1 MRNMVN
7 TLARIKQQ
15 FPKRQFDVASKDDL
29 RVYKHF
35 LETGNWGKIPCPFE
49 LEWPW
54 LSIPDMISH
63 KIAADAVAKV

>member
-1 MRNMVN
+1 MVN
-7 TLARIKQQ
+7 TISKIKGT
-15 FPKRQFDVASKDDL
+15 FTKRKFDVNSKDDL

-35 LETGNWGKIPCPFE
+35 LETKGWGKTPCPFE

-63 KIAADAVAKV
+63 KIAEAAVAKV

>member
-1 MRNMVN
+1 MVGFFN
-7 TLARIKQQ
+7 QLNAR
-15 FPKRQFDVASKDDL
+15 FPKRVFDANSKEDL

-35 LETGNWGKIPCPFE
+35 LDNHSWGKNGCPFE

-63 KIAADAVAKV
+63 KIAVAAVAKV